1 MTDFMNPSREL
12 DCLVAEKCLGYEW
25 WSFIRTACLLSPCEI
40 QGECW
45 GGSSWEKGIAPIAEK
60 DIEGR
65 IFTYGGFSRSGPQYD
80 SNGHGRFYIP
90 KYSEDPEQA
99 MRLHTVLRPYKFS
112 LSSRET
118 KGNHSFQI
126 PKTDEERYYPFM
138 VTKKRKIIWR
148 CTFGRGV
155 SRANN
160 AATAICKAALL
171 FVGDTVIPPYVRQKE
186 ERRG

>member
-1 MTDFMNPSREL
+1 MIDYMNPSRVL

-25 WSFIRTACLLSPCEI
+25 WSFIRVACLLSPSQI
-40 QGECW
+40 QAECW
-45 GGSSWEKGIAPIAEK
+45 SASSWTKGISDIAEK

-65 IFTYGGFSRSGPQYD
+65 TFTYGGFSRGGGQYD
-80 SNGHGRFYIP
+80 SDGHGRFYIP

-99 MRLHTVLRPYKFS
+99 MRLHHVLRPYKFS

-126 PKTDEERYYPFM
+126 PQTDEERHFPFM
-138 VTKKRKIIWR
+138 VKKRKILWR
-148 CTFGRGV
+148 CTFGRGT
-155 SRANN
+155 AKAHN

-171 FVGDTVIPPYVRQKE
+171 FVGETKIPPYVRQKE